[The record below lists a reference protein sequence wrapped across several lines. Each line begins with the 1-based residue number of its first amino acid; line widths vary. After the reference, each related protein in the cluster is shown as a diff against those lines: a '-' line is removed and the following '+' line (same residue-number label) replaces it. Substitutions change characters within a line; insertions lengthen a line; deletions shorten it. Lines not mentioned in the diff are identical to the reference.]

1 MQHKNVFLASL
12 LLISGSAFAETPTLG
27 GIAKQA
33 ATGAVTEAAPA
44 VIPGSGTAIPAV
56 ESAGAAKQAVQ
67 TAPSVVKDQAQ
78 DAVKGAVQEKV
89 DQAVPAEAKQGV
101 ETLKAGKE
109 AATDLKGKV
118 DAAPKTPG
126 EAAAVVKDKAKE
138 KAAGKALDLLK

>member
-12 LLISGSAFAETPTLG
+12 LLISGSAFAETPVLG
-27 GIAKQA
+27 GVAKQA
-33 ATGAVTEAAPA
+33 ATGVATEAAPA
-44 VIPGSGTAIPAV
+44 VVPGAGTALQAV

-67 TAPSVVKDQAQ
+67 AGPGVVKEQAQ

-89 DQAVPAEAKQGV
+89 EQAVPAEAKQGV

-118 DAAPKTPG
+118 DAAPKSTG